1 MVWAVLVAAL
11 TAYLLGNLNGSVC
24 ISALFAH
31 DDVRKHGS
39 GNAGLT
45 NFFRSYGS
53 WSTLLV
59 IVVDMLKTVAA
70 GYTAGFALA
79 SFGYYREGLVL
90 GTVMVSL
97 GHDFPALLG
106 FKGGKGLA
114 SFGGMVLAYN
124 PIIFL
129 IMFMSA
135 IVFVLLANY
144 ICFVPM
150 LASVVFPVIY
160 GIREKDVVGA
170 LILGI
175 VAVVIFIKHIENL
188 KRISKGSEFRIS
200 FLWNKNKELERLHI
214 TPDEEE
220 SVEETEAADE
230 EPEHVNN

>member
-11 TAYLLGNLNGSVC
+11 AAYLLGNLNGSVC

-59 IVVDMLKTVAA
+59 IAVDMLKTVAA

-90 GTVMVSL
+90 GVVAVSL

-106 FKGGKGLA
+106 FKGGKGILCGFTA
-114 SFGGMVLAYN
+114 
-124 PIIFL
+124 
-129 IMFMSA
+129 
-135 IVFVLLANY
+135 
-144 ICFVPM
+144 
-150 LASVVFPVIY
+150 
-160 GIREKDVVGA
+160 A
-170 LILGI
+170 LILDWRI
-175 VAVVIFIKHIENL
+175 ALVMLAVFVIAFAITRYVSLGSVLGALTCSVGFGVVYYGDWAVMVGGVFIGLLAIYMHRSNL
-188 KRISKGSEFRIS
+188 GRLIKGTESKVHLIHRD
-200 FLWNKNKELERLHI
+200 LNK
-214 TPDEEE
+214 
-220 SVEETEAADE
+220 
-230 EPEHVNN
+230 